1 MLRRRQRWSQS
12 EEVNCGPRSD
22 VIMDGTPKREI
33 QVWMRAEAQSAAVG
47 FRPTRSTVDDSEEMS
62 VTRGRGKGAHK
73 INMEMRKTLR
83 RNEMC

>member
-1 MLRRRQRWSQS
+1 
-12 EEVNCGPRSD
+12 
-22 VIMDGTPKREI
+22 
-33 QVWMRAEAQSAAVG
+33 MRAEAQSAAVG